1 MTLADFEIG
10 DRLEHARH
18 DESEPDA
25 RQDRSRHPDG
35 QEALESAHQPATDR
49 NGLQEGVLAASLTP
63 CIVPKSLERQPGH
76 NGPRLRSRPWV
87 RRAAT
92 LRSPVVTDET
102 IDGPG
107 FPLREMLGFTIDSG
121 TGQSRVTLEVDE
133 RHLNPHG
140 SVHGAV
146 MFALVDTAM
155 GGATMSVL
163 DEGSWCATV
172 DIHTRFLAPCFS
184 GTLTASATVRR
195 SGRRVVHLDGVVTDE
210 AGKEYT
216 AASGVFAVIPAAG

>member
-1 MTLADFEIG
+1 
-10 DRLEHARH
+10 
-18 DESEPDA
+18 
-25 RQDRSRHPDG
+25 
-35 QEALESAHQPATDR
+35 
-49 NGLQEGVLAASLTP
+49 
-63 CIVPKSLERQPGH
+63 
-76 NGPRLRSRPWV
+76 
-87 RRAAT
+87 
-92 LRSPVVTDET
+92 
-102 IDGPG
+102 
-107 FPLREMLGFTIDSG
+107 MLGFTIDSG
-121 TGQSRVTLEVDE
+121 QGQSKVTLEVDE

-210 AGKEYT
+210 EGKEYM